1 VDEPRRTLVGYAV
14 TVVGAA
20 AGAVT
25 LGYAG
30 LGLGEAYAE
39 TRVPGGGFE
48 QLGWML
54 LGAAVGGVVGLA
66 AGPWILLRLVGQRAA
81 GLTGVLSAVAV
92 PVALFAALAVWDRL
106 TGPFEQLTAPV
117 LALPLG
123 AAVGARQL
131 ALVLA
136 ARHYAGRMSRRHRT
150 PDET

>member
-1 VDEPRRTLVGYAV
+1 VEQPRRTLVGYLI

-30 LGLGEAYAE
+30 LWLGEAYAE
-39 TRVPGGGFE
+39 TRIPGGGFE

-54 LGAAVGGVVGLA
+54 LGAAVGAVVGLA
-66 AGPWILLRLVGQRAA
+66 VGPWILLRVAGHRAA

-92 PVALFAALAVWDRL
+92 PVALIAAVTLWDRL
-106 TGPFEQLTAPV
+106 TGPFEQLTAAV

-136 ARHYAGRMSRRHRT
+136 ARHYAGRMTHRRAPVER
-150 PDET
+150 